1 MSYKERIRIRQLLS
15 KMLENSITAEENIEL
30 HNWAEAKPSNQNLL
44 DKLSVEGAYDNWL
57 NELEQVNV
65 PLAWEQFEKN
75 NSQNYRHR
83 FRQKMM
89 NYAAIAIIALFSG
102 SLAYYLVVNGIKQPV
117 VIAKSD
123 IKPGVKQAELIL
135 SNGQVIELGRGN
147 EKIKEIDG
155 TYIENN
161 AESVVYNPEE
171 IDNEEEVLMN
181 EIKVKHGQEF
191 QLVLADGTQVW
202 INSMSAIR
210 FPVRFTGKTRE
221 VEVLEGEVCFKAA
234 HDSEH
239 PFIVHTP
246 AHCVKVLGTTF
257 NISCYK
263 EDAYVQTTLL
273 EGKVQVNKCIGNL
286 PDVDITPNQQYVFD
300 KNNIRA
306 EVVNVNAS
314 SVIAW
319 TKGYFEFDD
328 ENLEQIFKK
337 LQRWY
342 DIDVF
347 YINNDRRHESF
358 TGNLTRFENID
369 KILEMIEEVSNV
381 KIETDGKI
389 IKIN

>member
-1 MSYKERIRIRQLLS
+1 MSYKERIRIRQLLF

-30 HNWAEAKPSNQNLL
+30 HIWAEAKPSNQNLF
-44 DKLSVEGAYDNWL
+44 DKLRMEGAYENWL
-57 NELEQVNV
+57 NELEQINV

-75 NSQNYRHR
+75 KSKNYRHR

-89 NYAAIAIIALFSG
+89 SYAAIALIALFSG
-102 SLAYYLVVNGIKQPV
+102 SFAYYAIVHGVKQPV

-135 SNGQVIELGRGN
+135 SNGQVIKLGQGN
-147 EKIKEIDG
+147 GKIKEIDG

-161 AESVVYNPEE
+161 AESVVYNPKE
-171 IDNEEEVLMN
+171 IDSKEEVLMN

-191 QLVLADGTQVW
+191 KLVLADGTQVW
-202 INSMSAIR
+202 INSMSTIR
-210 FPVRFTGKTRE
+210 FPVRFTGNTRE

-246 AHCVKVLGTTF
+246 VHSVKVLGTTF
-257 NISCYK
+257 NVSCYK
-263 EDAYVQTTLL
+263 EDAFVQTTLL
-273 EGKVQVNKCIGNL
+273 EGKVQINNCIGGL
-286 PDVDITPNQQYVFD
+286 TDVEIKPNQQYVFD
-300 KNNIRA
+300 KNGLKA

-314 SVIAW
+314 SVLAW

-328 ENLEQIFKK
+328 ESLEQIFNK

-347 YINNDRRHESF
+347 FVNNDRRHESF

-369 KILEMIEEVSNV
+369 KILEMIEEVSDV
-381 KIETDGKI
+381 EFETNGKI